1 MKLEGKK
8 YYYYIDN
15 CYFGFNSN
23 KELVCDDAFELGLAD
38 DELKGTASSLREL
51 KEKITNLLTQRG
63 ALWACYDGRR
73 KICEEVVI
81 DLVVSKKP
89 IDEEDLAF
97 DASSSITI
105 NADGKLDFDIWVEI
119 D

>member
-15 CYFGFNSN
+15 YYYGFDSN

-38 DELKGTASSLREL
+38 DELKGAASSLGEL
-51 KEKITNLLTQRG
+51 KEKITNLLTQNG
-63 ALWACYDGRR
+63 ALWACYDGRS
-73 KICEEVVI
+73 KICDTAVI
-81 DLVVSKKP
+81 YLDVSKKP
-89 IDEEDLAF
+89 INEEDLSF
-97 DASSSITI
+97 SSITI
-105 NADGKLDFDIWVEI
+105 NADGQLDFDIWV

>member
-15 CYFGFNSN
+15 YYYGFDADN
-23 KELVCDDAFELGLAD
+23 KLVCNDAFELGLAD
-38 DELKGTASSLREL
+38 DELKGTASSLGEL

-63 ALWACYDGRR
+63 ALWACYDDRR
-73 KICEEVVI
+73 KICEEAVI

-105 NADGKLDFDIWVEI
+105 NADGQLDFDIWVEV

>member
-8 YYYYIDN
+8 YYIDN
-15 CYFGFNSN
+15 YYYGFDADN
-23 KELVCDDAFELGLAD
+23 KLVCNDAFELGLAD
-38 DELKGTASSLREL
+38 DELKGTASSLGEL

-73 KICEEVVI
+73 KICEEAVI
-81 DLVVSKKP
+81 YLEVSKKP
-89 IDEEDLAF
+89 IDEEDLSL
-97 DASSSITI
+97 DPSSSITI
-105 NADGKLDFDIWVEI
+105 NADGQLDFDIWV

>member
-15 CYFGFNSN
+15 YYFGFDADN
-23 KELVCDDAFELGLAD
+23 KLVCGDAFELGLAD

-63 ALWACYDGRR
+63 ALWACYDGRS
-73 KICEEVVI
+73 KICEEAVI
-81 DLVVSKKP
+81 SFEVSKKP

-105 NADGKLDFDIWVEI
+105 NADGKLDFHIWV